1 MDYDTSNSLLVIGG
15 ISDSSNV
22 VATDD
27 SGIIIL
33 YDSSLAITWKKEYS
47 LTTSIKG
54 VAALKFQSGAS
65 NLLAFFGVISSPTDT
80 LIAVITASSGVIST
94 YF

>member
-1 MDYDTSNSLLVIGG
+1 LLVIGG

-47 LTTSIKG
+47 LTTFIKG
-54 VAALKFQSGAS
+54 VAGLKFNSGGS
-65 NLLAFFGVISSPTDT
+65 TLLAFFDVISSPTDT
-80 LIAVITASSGVIST
+80 IIAVIDGSTGVIST